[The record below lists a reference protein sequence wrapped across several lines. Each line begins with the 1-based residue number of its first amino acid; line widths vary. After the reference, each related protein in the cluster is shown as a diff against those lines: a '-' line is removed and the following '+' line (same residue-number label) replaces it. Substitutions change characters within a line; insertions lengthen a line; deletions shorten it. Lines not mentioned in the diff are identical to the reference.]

1 MVGPGTDPATR
12 VGPLIN
18 DEAVRKVR
26 NHVAD
31 ALQRGARLVVGGDT
45 RRLPNRPD
53 RFFEPTVLAD
63 CHPEMLCFRE
73 ETFGPVAPVMAVS
86 SADDAIRIA
95 NASPWGLAGYVFGPT
110 AEAERVAR
118 QLTCGVV
125 GVNEPAPSNAY
136 APFGGV
142 KWSGY
147 GREGGHW
154 GIGEYLTTKYL
165 AVREQAGTP

>member
-1 MVGPGTDPATR
+1 M
-12 VGPLIN
+12 
-18 DEAVRKVR
+18 
-26 NHVAD
+26 
-31 ALQRGARLVVGGDT
+31 ALTVWTARSAAASSRARSL
-45 RRLPNRPD
+45 
-53 RFFEPTVLAD
+53 
-63 CHPEMLCFRE
+63 
-73 ETFGPVAPVMAVS
+73 AVS

-147 GREGGHW
+147 GGEGGHW

-165 AVREQAGTP
+165 AVRAQAGTP

>member
-1 MVGPGTDPATR
+1 MWPDGAARGSIVRSLALALHERR
-12 VGPLIN
+12 VGVGRAEGQDTLA
-18 DEAVRKVR
+18 DLD
-26 NHVAD
+26 HQVA
-31 ALQRGARLVVGGDT
+31 
-45 RRLPNRPD
+45 
-53 RFFEPTVLAD
+53 VLAK
-63 CHPEMLCFRE
+63 ELLGGF
-73 ETFGPVAPVMAVS
+73 AA
-86 SADDAIRIA
+86 
-95 NASPWGLAGYVFGPT
+95 L